1 MKEERFFVFTKGA
14 ADVIIEKCSKIYT
27 SRGIVDLDEAG
38 VKRVLK
44 ANDDMAKEALR
55 VLGVAFRKA

>member
-1 MKEERFFVFTKGA
+1 MSVICENERGEVFVFTKGA

-38 VKRVLK
+38 VKKGAQSKR
-44 ANDDMAKEALR
+44 
-55 VLGVAFRKA
+55 